1 MSLPEQYNLT
11 DHKTHYAFFPLSS
24 CLIPE
29 IPSIKNSKKIMSCQ
43 ANWLF
48 LFFLFFYFGII
59 LIVLTRDCS

>member
-29 IPSIKNSKKIMSCQ
+29 IPSIKNSKKMSCQ

-59 LIVLTRDCS
+59 LIVLTHDCS